1 MNRPHTQISASD
13 ARSRQSEDPALEL
26 NDSIRNARLKLD
38 NLEGKNLDLQHSN
51 EELLCIIE
59 EIRMEKSR
67 VEGDNAKL
75 RDEKARL
82 SHTLDQLG
90 GGAIVLDSALKIKS
104 FTPLS
109 TLTLHILDTDI
120 GRPFD
125 NLVTKLDL
133 SSDDIV
139 DIAKTVQESGEAH
152 SVLTNTSDGSRCLL
166 RVAKVSDGD
175 GVIITLT
182 EAGDIGS
189 EQEMRFDGICRAL
202 VEASCDVLLEM
213 DNTGEIGSPVHEWEE
228 VTGQRWPDYRGL
240 GWLEMVDE
248 EYREEVMEGWH
259 KSAGKRNLAVLEFPL
274 WSAEHR
280 EYRRCSLR
288 AVPQE
293 RTGGRW
299 LAAITDVEAVEGSF
313 IDGGGH
319 SSLLESVFDNSD
331 TGVLVT
337 GIDGE
342 ILLTNDL
349 AASLFEDKRKG
360 DIVGLTIWEMMPSDA
375 ARTWREMDDAVME
388 DLEQRTLESGNPF
401 RSPGSTDRTYFT
413 IKFPLLSA
421 GGTTPHGVGTIIT
434 DVTTQKAGEQ
444 RERERTREVE
454 AINRELAAKNRDLDE
469 FAHMVSHDLKQPL
482 RIIENYA
489 CMLEEECGD
498 VLSADASAFLSRM
511 ESASRR
517 ASELVEATLTYAR
530 LGREALD
537 IRPVDLS
544 RLVTEVITDFDDTIS
559 AFDISIDVGEL
570 PTTHCDPDMVF
581 HIFSNIIGNAIKY
594 RKEDVP
600 LKLDI
605 RCEVRAM
612 TPTFLIRDNGIGIDP
627 NFTQRVF
634 EPFQR
639 LHAQEKIPGTGIGLA
654 ITRKIVERHGGEIE
668 LAAAENGGTVVSFT
682 LKKRD
687 ALVGQ

>member
-1 MNRPHTQISASD
+1 MNHQNIQPSLSD
-13 ARSRQSEDPALEL
+13 RHRNSGEDPALEL
-26 NDSIRNARLKLD
+26 NDSIRQARVKLD

-67 VEGDNAKL
+67 IEGDNAKL
-75 RDEKARL
+75 REDKDKL
-82 SHTLDQLG
+82 NHTLDQLG
-90 GGAIVLDSALKIKS
+90 GGAIVLDGSLKIKS

-109 TLTLHILDTDI
+109 KVTLHILETDI

-125 NLVTKLDL
+125 NLVTKLKL

-139 DIAKTVQESGEAH
+139 DIAKTVQDSNKSH
-152 SVLTNTSDGSRCLL
+152 SVLTTSDEGNRCLL
-166 RVAKVSDGD
+166 RIAKMTDGD

-182 EAGDIGS
+182 DAGDIGS

-259 KSAGKRNLAVLEFPL
+259 KSAEKHNLAVLEFPL

-293 RTGGRW
+293 RSSGRW

-349 AASLFEDKRKG
+349 AASLFEDKSKG
-360 DIVGLTIWEMMPSDA
+360 DIVGLTLWEMMPSDA

-388 DLEQRTLESGNPF
+388 GLEQRTLESGNPF
-401 RSPGSTDRTYFT
+401 RSPGSSDRTYFT

-434 DVTTQKAGEQ
+434 DVTKQKAGEQ

-454 AINRELAAKNRDLDE
+454 AVNRELAAKNRDLDE

-498 VLSADASAFLSRM
+498 LLSEDASAFLSRM

-537 IRPVDLS
+537 LRPVDLH
-544 RLVTEVITDFDDTIS
+544 RLVDEVIADFQDTIDTN
-559 AFDISIDVGEL
+559 DISIIVGDL
-570 PTTHCDPDMVF
+570 PKTNCDPDMAY

-594 RKEDVP
+594 CKPDVP

-605 RCEVRAM
+605 SCNRQSD
-612 TPTFLIRDNGIGIDP
+612 TPTFLVRDNGIGIDP
-627 NFTQRVF
+627 DFTERVF

-668 LAAAENGGTVVSFT
+668 LFPAKNGGTVVSFT
-682 LKKRD
+682 LQKR
-687 ALVGQ
+687 AGLLN